1 MEHNND
7 NLEELLQYIDPA
19 VLSYQEWVGIGMA
32 LKDAGYP
39 VSVWD
44 AWSSRDGAR
53 YHKGECEK
61 KWRSFNGSDTP
72 VTAGTIVHMAIE
84 NGYQPHREHGSG
96 QALGWEDEISADYVV
111 TSPEQT
117 TALPIPEPASWNPA
131 EQISRYL
138 ETLFEAGDNVGYVT
152 ECWQNNDGKYLP
164 TAGCWDRTAGQL
176 LAELKKYNGD
186 FASVFGDTNPECGAW
201 IRFNPLD
208 GKGTKNENVTEYRY
222 ALVESDAIPVEQQNG
237 SMHDLKLPIAAL
249 VYSGGKSLH
258 AIVRVD
264 AGSYEEYR
272 KRVEFLYS
280 VCDKNGLKVDRQN
293 RNPSRLSRMP
303 GVIRKGRKQFL
314 IETNT
319 GFASWAEWKDY
330 VESITDDLPDFES
343 MADAWEHL
351 PELAP
356 PLIEGVLRQGH
367 KMLIAGPSKAGK
379 SYALIEMCIA
389 IAEGRQWLGWQC
401 AKGRVLYVN
410 LELDRASC
418 LHRFRDVYDSL
429 RLRDRANAAG
439 RAVSASVLSSERPVS
454 GAGTAR
460 PPQNIGSI
468 DIWNLRGVTE
478 PMDKLA
484 PKLIRRARQG
494 HYIAVIIDPIYKVIT
509 GDENSA
515 DQMAHFCNQFDKV
528 CTELG
533 CAVIYCHHHSKGMQ
547 GGKRS
552 MDRASGSGVFARDPD
567 ALLDMIELDLTED
580 IVKQEQNR
588 AACRICEQHLA
599 MHAPNALNSAPQDD
613 LLNRNAAVQLCR
625 DNMTNEQYQ
634 ALAAALRASDSYVAQ
649 MSAWRIE
656 GTLREFPK
664 FPPVNVWFR
673 YPLHEIDMI
682 GILKDLQSDVELT
695 TQQRAT
701 RNGHKRQSQIAKAKA
716 ADKSAEL
723 VNTFDS
729 CAFGGSMTVQELA
742 EAIGVSRD
750 TVERRVK
757 KCGDLRLENGTITRS

>member
-1 MEHNND
+1 MEHRND
-7 NLEELLQYIDPA
+7 NLEELLAYIDPA
-19 VLSYQEWVGIGMA
+19 GCSYQEWCGIGMA

-44 AWSSRDGAR
+44 AWSARDAAR
-53 YHKGECEK
+53 YHAGECEK
-61 KWRSFNGSDTP
+61 KWRSFGGSDTP
-72 VTAGTIVHMAIE
+72 VTAGTIVYMALE
-84 NGYQPHREHGSG
+84 NGYRPGITDKQTK
-96 QALGWEDEISADYVV
+96 ALDWDDEISADYVV
-111 TSPEQT
+111 TSAEQT
-117 TALPIPEPASWNPA
+117 TALPIREPEHWNPA

-138 ETLFEAGDNVGYVT
+138 ETLFEVDDHVSYVT
-152 ECWQNNDGKYLP
+152 DCWQNDKGKYLP
-164 TAGCWDRTAGQL
+164 GDGCCDRTAGQL
-176 LAELKKYNGD
+176 LSELQKYGGD
-186 FASVFGDTNPECGAW
+186 FGAVFGDTNPECGAW
-201 IRFNPLD
+201 IRFNPMD
-208 GKGTKNENVTEYRY
+208 GKGAKNENVTDYRY

-237 SMHDLKLPIAAL
+237 IMHDLKLPIAAL

-280 VCDKNGLKVDRQN
+280 VCDKNGLKVDRN
-293 RNPSRLSRMP
+293 CKNPSRLSRMP
-303 GVIRKGRKQFL
+303 GVMRGGKKQFL

-330 VESITDDLPDFES
+330 VESITDNLPEFES

-351 PELAP
+351 PELSP

-389 IAEGRQWLGWQC
+389 IAEGRRWLNWQC

-418 LHRFRDVYDSL
+418 LHRFRDVYDSMKIAPMNL
-429 RLRDRANAAG
+429 KY
-439 RAVSASVLSSERPVS
+439 
-454 GAGTAR
+454 
-460 PPQNIGSI
+460 I

-484 PKLIRRARQG
+484 PKLIRRARQRN
-494 HYIAVIIDPIYKVIT
+494 YIAVVIDPIYKVIT

-567 ALLDMIELDLTED
+567 ALLDMIELDLTDD
-580 IVKQEQNR
+580 IVKQEQN
-588 AACRICEQHLA
+588 AQACRICEQYLA
-599 MHAPNALNSAPQDD
+599 VYAPGVLDTAGDD

-625 DNMTNEQYQ
+625 DHMTNEQYQ
-634 ALAAALRASDSYVAQ
+634 ALAAAIRASDGRILQ

-673 YPLHEIDMI
+673 YPLHEVDVV
-682 GILKDLQSDVELT
+682 GVLKDLQSDVELT
-695 TQQRAT
+695 TQQRASK
-701 RNGHKRQSQIAKAKA
+701 NGHKRQSQIAKAKA

-723 VNTFDS
+723 INTFDS
-729 CAFGGSMTVQELA
+729 CAVDGRIAIDDMA
-742 EAIGVSRD
+742 EMLGVSEK
-750 TVERRVK
+750 TVRRRIEKCDALMIDNDIVK
-757 KCGDLRLENGTITRS
+757 RKN

>member
-1 MEHNND
+1 MDRHND
-7 NLEELLQYIDPA
+7 NLEELLDYIEPA
-19 VLSYQEWVGIGMA
+19 NCSYQEWCSIGMA

-44 AWSSRDGAR
+44 AWSARDGAR
-53 YHKGECEK
+53 YHAGECAK
-61 KWRSFNGSDTP
+61 KWHSFNGASAP
-72 VTAGTIVHMAIE
+72 VTAGTIVHMALE

-96 QALGWEDEISADYVV
+96 HALDWDDEINADYVV

-117 TALPIPEPASWNPA
+117 TALPIPEPENWNPA

-138 ETLFEAGDNVGYVT
+138 ETLFETGDNVGYVT
-152 ECWQNNDGKYLP
+152 ECWQNRDGKYLP
-164 TAGCWDRTAGQL
+164 TAGCWDRTAGEL
-176 LAELKKYNGD
+176 IAELRQYGGD
-186 FASVFGDTNPECGAW
+186 ITKVFGDTNPECGAW

-208 GKGTKNENVTEYRY
+208 GRGAKNENVTEFRY

-237 SMHDLKLPIAAL
+237 IMHDLKLPIAAL

-264 AGSYEEYR
+264 AGSYDEYR
-272 KRVEFLYS
+272 KRVDFLYS

-389 IAEGRQWLGWQC
+389 IAEGRTWLGWQC

-418 LHRFRDVYDSL
+418 LHRFRDVY
-429 RLRDRANAAG
+429 
-439 RAVSASVLSSERPVS
+439 
-454 GAGTAR
+454 TALNI
-460 PPQNIGSI
+460 PPQNIRSI

-533 CAVIYCHHHSKGMQ
+533 CAVIYCHHHSKGGQ
-547 GGKRS
+547 GSKRS

-580 IVKQEQNR
+580 IIKQEQNR
-588 AACRICEQHLA
+588 AACRLCQQYLA
-599 MHAPNALNSAPQDD
+599 AHAPNALDNAQDD
-613 LLNRNAAVQLCR
+613 LLNRNTAVQLCR
-625 DNMTNEQYQ
+625 SNATNEQYQ
-634 ALAAALRASDSYVAQ
+634 VLAKAIAESDRYAGQ

-664 FPPVNVWFR
+664 FPPKNVWFR
-673 YPLHEIDMI
+673 YPMHEVDGV
-682 GILKDLQSDVELT
+682 GILKDLQSDTDLT
-695 TQQRAT
+695 PRQRGVK
-701 RNGHKRQSQIAKAKA
+701 NGHKRQSQLAKADA

-729 CAFGGSMTVQELA
+729 CAFDGSMTVKEMA
-742 EAIGVSRD
+742 EYLGCSRD
-750 TVERRVK
+750 TIERRLK
-757 KCGDLRLENGTITRS
+757 KCDELVLQDGVISRRNSS

>member
-1 MEHNND
+1 MEHKND
-7 NLEELLQYIDPA
+7 NLEELLAYIDPA
-19 VLSYQEWVGIGMA
+19 GLSYQEWCGIGMA
-32 LKDAGYP
+32 LKDAGLP

-44 AWSSRDGAR
+44 NWSARDGGR
-53 YHKGECEK
+53 YHAGECAK
-61 KWRSFNGSDTP
+61 KWHSFNGSDTP
-72 VTAGTIVHMAIE
+72 VTAGTIVHMALE
-84 NGYQPHREHGSG
+84 NGYQPHRSDPN
-96 QALGWEDEISADYVV
+96 ARSLGWDEEISADYVV

-117 TALPIPEPASWNPA
+117 TALPIREPENWNPT

-152 ECWQNNDGKYLP
+152 ECWQNSDGKYLP

-176 LAELKKYNGD
+176 LSELQKYGGD
-186 FASVFGDTNPECGAW
+186 FGAVFGDTNPECGAW

-208 GKGTKNENVTEYRY
+208 GRGAKNENVTDYRY

-237 SMHDLKLPIAAL
+237 IMHDLQLPIAAL

-264 AGSYEEYR
+264 AGSYDEYR
-272 KRVEFLYS
+272 KRVDFLYS

-303 GVIRKGRKQFL
+303 GVIRNGRKQFL

-319 GFASWAEWKDY
+319 GFTSWAEWKDY

-389 IAEGRQWLGWQC
+389 IAEGRKWLGWQC

-418 LHRFRDVYDSL
+418 LHRFRDVYDSM
-429 RLRDRANAAG
+429 R
-439 RAVSASVLSSERPVS
+439 V
-454 GAGTAR
+454 

-567 ALLDMIELDLTED
+567 ALLDMIELDLTDD

-588 AACRICEQHLA
+588 AACRICEQHLS
-599 MHAPNALNSAPQDD
+599 MFAPNALNTAPQDD

-625 DNMTNEQYQ
+625 DHMTNEQYQ
-634 ALAAALRASDSYVAQ
+634 SLAAALKASDSYVAQ

-682 GILKDLQSDVELT
+682 GVLKDLQSDVELT

-729 CAFGGSMTVQELA
+729 CAVDGRIGIDDMA
-742 EAIGVSRD
+742 EMLGVDRRS
-750 TVERRVK
+750 VERRLK
-757 KCGDLRLENGTITRS
+757 KSDSLTLNNGIITRKTN